1 MIISGKNMKAT
12 LKCNP
17 ERLPDRGLPTKD
29 IHVKQE
35 LPDLPITVIPR
46 VKPSKPKKPNKR
58 TKAFVPERKDLWTPE
73 NDAELMRRYWAG
85 ESYDNIG
92 KAIGRSAKAV
102 KIRANAI
109 RNEQGKRPRRVGK
122 SMFWQ
127 ESEDKIL
134 IEMFEAGNGYKDIA
148 KKLGR
153 TYLAI
158 ATRIKVLRDMG
169 IRIEKK

>member
-1 MIISGKNMKAT
+1 MTAT
-12 LKCNP
+12 LKCDP
-17 ERLPDRGLPTKD
+17 ERLPDRGAPTKD
-29 IHVKQE
+29 INVKQE

-58 TKAFVPERKDLWTPE
+58 KKAFFPERKDLWTPE
-73 NDAELMRRYWAG
+73 NDAELMKRYWDG
-85 ESYDNIG
+85 ESYEDIAE
-92 KAIGRSAKAV
+92 KLGRSAKAV

-148 KKLGR
+148 KNLGR
-153 TYLAI
+153 TYMSV
-158 ATRIKVLRDMG
+158 ATRIKVLRDRG

>member
-1 MIISGKNMKAT
+1 MIISGKDMKAT

-17 ERLPDRGLPTKD
+17 EALPDRGLPTKD

-46 VKPSKPKKPNKR
+46 VKPSKPKKPK
-58 TKAFVPERKDLWTPE
+58 KQKIFFPERKDLWTPE
-73 NDAELMRRYWAG
+73 NDKELMRRYWDG
-85 ESYDNIG
+85 ESYEDIG
-92 KAIGRSAKAV
+92 KAIGRTARAV

-109 RNEQGKRPRRVGK
+109 RSEQGKRPRRVGK

-134 IEMFEAGNGYKDIA
+134 IEMFEAGSSYKAIA
-148 KKLGR
+148 EKLGR
-153 TYLAI
+153 TYMAI

-169 IRIEKK
+169 TRIERK

>member
-1 MIISGKNMKAT
+1 
-12 LKCNP
+12 
-17 ERLPDRGLPTKD
+17 
-29 IHVKQE
+29 
-35 LPDLPITVIPR
+35 
-46 VKPSKPKKPNKR
+46 
-58 TKAFVPERKDLWTPE
+58 
-73 NDAELMRRYWAG
+73 
-85 ESYDNIG
+85 
-92 KAIGRSAKAV
+92 
-102 KIRANAI
+102 
-109 RNEQGKRPRRVGK
+109 
-122 SMFWQ
+122 MFWQ

>member
-1 MIISGKNMKAT
+1 MKAK

-29 IHVKQE
+29 INVKQE
-35 LPDLPITVIPR
+35 LPDLPIIVIPR

-58 TKAFVPERKDLWTPE
+58 KKAFVPERKDLWTPE
-73 NDAELMRRYWAG
+73 NDAELMKRYWDG
-85 ESYDNIG
+85 ESYEDIAE
-92 KAIGRSAKAV
+92 KLGRSAKAV

>member
-1 MIISGKNMKAT
+1 MKAK

-29 IHVKQE
+29 INVKQE
-35 LPDLPITVIPR
+35 LPDLPIIVIPR

-58 TKAFVPERKDLWTPE
+58 KKAFVPERKDLWTPE
-73 NDAELMRRYWAG
+73 NDAELMKRYWAG
-85 ESYDNIG
+85 ESYENIG

-127 ESEDKIL
+127 ESEEKLL
-134 IEMFEAGNGYKDIA
+134 IEMYESGVGIKIIA
-148 KKLGR
+148 EKLGR

-158 ATRIKVLRDMG
+158 ATRIKVLRDRG

>member
-1 MIISGKNMKAT
+1 M
-12 LKCNP
+12 
-17 ERLPDRGLPTKD
+17 
-29 IHVKQE
+29 
-35 LPDLPITVIPR
+35 PITVIPR
-46 VKPSKPKKPNKR
+46 VKPSKPKKPKR
-58 TKAFVPERKDLWTPE
+58 CTKAFVPERKDLWTPE
-73 NDAELMRRYWAG
+73 NDAELMKRYWDG
-85 ESYDNIG
+85 ESYEDIAE
-92 KAIGRSAKAV
+92 KLGRSAKAV

>member
-1 MIISGKNMKAT
+1 MIISGKNMKAK

-29 IHVKQE
+29 INVKQE

-46 VKPSKPKKPNKR
+46 VKPSKPKKPK
-58 TKAFVPERKDLWTPE
+58 KQKIFFPERKDLWTPE
-73 NDAELMRRYWAG
+73 NDKELMRRYWDG
-85 ESYDNIG
+85 ESYEDIG
-92 KAIGRSAKAV
+92 KAIGRTARAV

-109 RNEQGKRPRRVGK
+109 RSEQGKRPRRVGK

-127 ESEDKIL
+127 ENEDKIL
-134 IEMFEAGNGYKDIA
+134 IEMFEDGRSYKAIA
-148 KKLGR
+148 EKLGR
-153 TYLAI
+153 TYMAI

-169 IRIEKK
+169 TRIERK

>member
-1 MIISGKNMKAT
+1 M
-12 LKCNP
+12 
-17 ERLPDRGLPTKD
+17 
-29 IHVKQE
+29 
-35 LPDLPITVIPR
+35 PITVIPR

-58 TKAFVPERKDLWTPE
+58 KKAFVPERKDLWTPE

-85 ESYDNIG
+85 ESYENIG
-92 KAIGRSAKAV
+92 NSIGRSAKAV

>member
-1 MIISGKNMKAT
+1 MRAMIK
-12 LKCNP
+12 LKCDP
-17 ERLPDRGLPTKD
+17 QRLPDRGLPTKD
-29 IHVKQE
+29 INVKQE

-46 VKPSKPKKPNKR
+46 VKPSIPKKPNKR

-85 ESYDNIG
+85 ESYENIG
-92 KAIGRSAKAV
+92 KSIGRSAKAV

-109 RNEQGKRPRRVGK
+109 RNEQGKRPRRIGK

>member
-1 MIISGKNMKAT
+1 MKAT

-169 IRIEKK
+169 KKKKKK

>member
-1 MIISGKNMKAT
+1 MKAT

-17 ERLPDRGLPTKD
+17 EALPDRGLPTKD
-29 IHVKQE
+29 INVKQE
-35 LPDLPITVIPR
+35 LPDLPIIVIPR

-58 TKAFVPERKDLWTPE
+58 KKAFVPERKDLWTPE
-73 NDAELMRRYWAG
+73 NDAELMKRYWDG
-85 ESYDNIG
+85 ESYEDIAE
-92 KAIGRSAKAV
+92 KLGRSAKAV

-134 IEMFEAGNGYKDIA
+134 IEMFEAGNGYKAIA
-148 KKLGR
+148 EKLGR

-169 IRIEKK
+169 IRIEKRNGE

>member
-1 MIISGKNMKAT
+1 MKAT

-109 RNEQGKRPRRVGK
+109 RN
-122 SMFWQ
+122 
-127 ESEDKIL
+127 
-134 IEMFEAGNGYKDIA
+134 
-148 KKLGR
+148 
-153 TYLAI
+153 
-158 ATRIKVLRDMG
+158 
-169 IRIEKK
+169 

>member
-1 MIISGKNMKAT
+1 MTAKI
-12 LKCNP
+12 KCNP
-17 ERLPDRGLPTKD
+17 ERLPDRGVPTKD

-46 VKPSKPKKPNKR
+46 VKPSTPKKPKKH
-58 TKAFVPERKDLWTPE
+58 TKAYFPERKDLWTPD
-73 NDAELMRRYWAG
+73 NDAELMRRYWNG
-85 ESYDNIG
+85 ESYEDIG
-92 KAIGRSAKAV
+92 KAIGRSAHAV
-102 KIRANAI
+102 KVRANAI
-109 RNEQGKRPRRVGK
+109 RNERGQRPRRVGK

-134 IEMFEAGNGYKDIA
+134 IEMFEAGNNYKDIA
-148 KKLGR
+148 AKLGR
-153 TYLAI
+153 TYMAV

>member
-1 MIISGKNMKAT
+1 MTAT
-12 LKCNP
+12 LKCDP
-17 ERLPDRGLPTKD
+17 ERLPDRGAPTKD
-29 IHVKQE
+29 INVKQE

-46 VKPSKPKKPNKR
+46 VKPSKPKKPKR
-58 TKAFVPERKDLWTPE
+58 CTKAFVPERKDLWTPE
-73 NDAELMRRYWAG
+73 NDAELMKRYWDG
-85 ESYDNIG
+85 ESYEDIAE
-92 KAIGRSAKAV
+92 KLGRSAKAV

-134 IEMFEAGNGYKDIA
+134 IEMFEAGNSYKDIA
-148 KKLGR
+148 EKLGR
-153 TYLAI
+153 TYMAI

>member
-1 MIISGKNMKAT
+1 MTAT
-12 LKCNP
+12 LKCDP
-17 ERLPDRGLPTKD
+17 ERLPDRGAPTKD
-29 IHVKQE
+29 INVKQE

-46 VKPSKPKKPNKR
+46 VKPSKPKKPKR
-58 TKAFVPERKDLWTPE
+58 CTKAFVPERKDLWTPE
-73 NDAELMRRYWAG
+73 NDAELMKRYWDG
-85 ESYDNIG
+85 ESYEDIAE
-92 KAIGRSAKAV
+92 KLGRSAKAV

>member
-17 ERLPDRGLPTKD
+17 EALPDRGLPTKD
-29 IHVKQE
+29 INVKHD

-46 VKPSKPKKPNKR
+46 VKPSKPKKPK
-58 TKAFVPERKDLWTPE
+58 THKKIFFPERKDLWTPE
-73 NDAELMRRYWAG
+73 NDKELMRRYWDG
-85 ESYDNIG
+85 ESYEDIG
-92 KAIGRSAKAV
+92 KAIGRSARAV

-109 RNEQGKRPRRVGK
+109 RSEQGKRPRRVGK

-134 IEMFEAGNGYKDIA
+134 IEMFEAGNSYKDIA
-148 KKLGR
+148 EKLGR
-153 TYLAI
+153 TYMAI
-158 ATRIKVLRDMG
+158 ATRIKVLRDIG